1 MKNKDHQLLPHATSL
16 LSFKRNR
23 REQILVILL
32 ISGTY
37 KYINAVIVC
46 LLLENTILNDV
57 SSNRDFM

>member
-16 LSFKRNR
+16 LSFKLNR